1 MFKKGKSRTKE
12 KKEHTVSKSLT
23 KWAVTLVVGLV
34 VWVGLT
40 AAQAYV
46 LTDKDI
52 SPAVYALKDIEEGTI
67 ISSKNVKDYFGIE
80 SVNSALITT
89 TTYTSLDDITGR
101 LITPVSK
108 GEILSSTKVKD
119 SSTINS
125 NIKDPVEVSFAV
137 SRADSAVNG
146 YIRAGDVVDLY
157 IAEGTEE
164 DTIHKTNKLL
174 LSNVYIVASYDSS
187 YLEIQSNDTT
197 STALYFVIEME
208 RDDVAKFYD
217 AAGDNDVTMVRVKND

>member
-12 KKEHTVSKSLT
+12 KKEHTASKSLT

-52 SPAVYALKDIEEGTI
+52 SPAVYALNDIEEGTI
-67 ISSKNVKDYFGIE
+67 ISSKNVKDYFGVE

-101 LITPVSK
+101 LVTPVSK

-119 SSTINS
+119 SSTVNS
-125 NIKDPVEVSFAV
+125 GIKDPVEVSFAV

-157 IAEGTEE
+157 IAEDTEE
-164 DTIHKTNKLL
+164 DTVHKTNKLL